1 MSDKDQLYI
10 KVVVLDKIYNFV
22 VQTFWF
28 EIVRMSK
35 YTIQDFVEL
44 IPKESICSIVI
55 NECAVIVKDLRW
67 RSDQNKSCR
76 Y

>member
-1 MSDKDQLYI
+1 
-10 KVVVLDKIYNFV
+10 
-22 VQTFWF
+22 
-28 EIVRMSK
+28 MSK
-35 YTIQDFVEL
+35 YIPQYFVEL

-55 NECAVIVKDLRW
+55 SECAVVVKDLRW